1 MMERFFNVFPIT
13 VYMDEHILEAARKIG
28 KERNIPVEV
37 KKIGN
42 SHYLYRSTTKWDKE
56 KKKRVKV
63 SEYLGRIND
72 NGLVEKNN
80 RSIFEFGNSDLLMTM
95 AWDLVPELKR
105 YFPDHWREIIAIS
118 VVRVMDNQPLRLVK
132 SRWEKLYASRQIDV
146 SLSPN
151 TLSEKIRIIGSDHD
165 AQYRFFRSLI
175 NRDDFLLFD
184 LSSIFSRSQNIN
196 LTEKGYNHEHRNID
210 EIGFALIF
218 SGKRHIPVI
227 MEPIPGSVRDM
238 KAYDSIID
246 QYNLKSCV
254 IVADRGLASYD
265 MPKRKGIFFIVAIK
279 RNFRII
285 DYTMKLDRSFIYRDR
300 GINSGKKETGG
311 KFLYMYEDT
320 MMRGD
325 EETNLI
331 KKIEEGTKTEGDLE
345 EERPKLGKFSIL
357 SNMDDDPETVYGT
370 YRMREE
376 VEQAFDAMK
385 NELEN
390 DKAYLH
396 TADGIRG
403 YFFVSFISMYIY
415 FRILA
420 ALKAKGI
427 SPKISVK
434 EAVLELSKIYAM
446 VHGAR
451 VSLAEIPEKSQNMA
465 DLFGLK
471 LSPKVSRN

>member
-1 MMERFFNVFPIT
+1 
-13 VYMDEHILEAARKIG
+13 MDERILEAARKIG
-28 KERNIPVEV
+28 KERNIPVEL

-42 SHYLYRSTTKWDKE
+42 SHYLYRSTTKWDRE
-56 KKKRVKV
+56 KKRRVKV
-63 SEYLGRIND
+63 SEYLGRID
-72 NGLVEKNN
+72 ENGLAEKNN
-80 RSIFEFGNSDLLMTM
+80 RSIFEFGNSELLMAM

-105 YFPDHWREIIAIS
+105 RFPDHWREIIAMS
-118 VVRVMDNQPLRLVK
+118 VVRVMDNQPLRLMK
-132 SRWEKLYASRQIDV
+132 SRWEKLHASRQIDA
-146 SLSPN
+146 SLSPG

-184 LSSIFSRSQNIN
+184 LSSVFSRSQNVN
-196 LTEKGYNHEHRNID
+196 LAEKGYNHEHRNID

-218 SGKRHIPVI
+218 SGKRHMPVI
-227 MEPIPGSVRDM
+227 LDPIPGSVRDM
-238 KAYDSIID
+238 KAYDSIVD
-246 QYNLKSCV
+246 QYGLKSCI

-265 MPKRKGIFFIVAIK
+265 MPKRKGIFFIAAIK

-285 DYTMKLDRSFIYRDR
+285 DYSMKLDRSFIYRDR

-311 KFLYMYEDT
+311 KFLYMYEDA
-320 MMRGD
+320 MMRAE

-331 KKIEEGTKTEGDLE
+331 RKIQEGTKTQKDLD
-345 EERPKLGKFSIL
+345 EERPELGKFSIL
-357 SNMDDDPETVYGT
+357 SNMDNDPETVYCM
-370 YRMREE
+370 YKMRGE

-385 NELEN
+385 NDLEN

-396 TADGIRG
+396 TTDGIRG
-403 YFFVSFISMYIY
+403 YFFISFISLYIY
-415 FRILA
+415 FRILGV
-420 ALKAKGI
+420 LKAEGM

-434 EAVLELSKIYAM
+434 DAIFELSKIYVL

-451 VSLAEIPEKSQNMA
+451 TSLAEIPEKSQKMA

-471 LSPKVSRN
+471 LSPKFLRN

>member
-1 MMERFFNVFPIT
+1 MFIDVFPIT
-13 VYMDEHILEAARKIG
+13 VYMDEPILEAARKIG
-28 KERNIPVEV
+28 KDRNIPVEV

-63 SEYLGRIND
+63 SEYLGRING

-80 RSIFEFGNSDLLMTM
+80 RSIFEFGNSELLMTL

-105 YFPDHWREIIAIS
+105 RFPDHWKEIVAIS

-132 SRWEKLYASRQIDV
+132 SRWEKLYASRQIDA

-196 LTEKGYNHEHRNID
+196 LAEKGYNHEHRYID

-218 SGKRHIPVI
+218 SGKRHMPVI

-238 KAYDSIID
+238 KAYDSVVD
-246 QYNLKSCV
+246 QYDLKNCV

-265 MPKRKGIFFIVAIK
+265 MPKRKGISYIVAIK
-279 RNFRII
+279 RNFKII
-285 DYTMKLDRSFIYRDR
+285 DYSMKLGRSFIYRDR
-300 GINSGKKETGG
+300 GINSGKKQIEG

-320 MMRGD
+320 MMRAD
-325 EETNLI
+325 EETSLI
-331 KKIEEGTKTEGDLE
+331 KKIGEGTKTQKDLE
-345 EERPKLGKFSIL
+345 EERPELGKFSIL
-357 SNMDDDPETVYGT
+357 SNMDSDPESIYGM
-370 YRMREE
+370 YKMREE

-396 TADGIRG
+396 TTEGIRG
-403 YFFVSFISMYIY
+403 YFFLSFISLYIY
-415 FRILA
+415 FRILET
-420 ALKAKGI
+420 LKAKGM

-434 EAVLELSKIYAM
+434 EAILELSKIYAM

-451 VSLAEIPEKSQNMA
+451 VSLAEIPDKSQKMA

-471 LSPKVSRN
+471 LSPKILRN